1 MWAISAPF
9 DQLLGEKK
17 STCTPLQNPSANQST
32 NRGTQGTDINH
43 GSSTTKIVFKRPLN
57 SSETAAT
64 LTSLL
69 QPFWSATTG
78 TWHKGFQWFGND
90 TFWASSQ
97 PLRAGTGFYL
107 ASFVRKTK
115 QSSNSSAPKKL
126 LTPLPPSTHRTP
138 RNGMH
143 IPIPGLHRKLNPL
156 RNKEKT
162 VQLLSSTQSSGGV
175 NDKAQHHTPWL
186 DTLPNHRTSALLHKL
201 AAGGQIHP
209 LLKSGGHN

>member
-1 MWAISAPF
+1 MSLSEHHPSPSEQGQDFIWHL
-9 DQLLGEKK
+9 LLGKLNKEK
-17 STCTPLQNPSANQST
+17 
-32 NRGTQGTDINH
+32 
-43 GSSTTKIVFKRPLN
+43 
-57 SSETAAT
+57 
-64 LTSLL
+64 
-69 QPFWSATTG
+69 
-78 TWHKGFQWFGND
+78 
-90 TFWASSQ
+90 
-97 PLRAGTGFYL
+97 
-107 ASFVRKTK
+107 
-115 QSSNSSAPKKL
+115 SSNRSAPKKL